1 MLVKGQ
7 QKELNQEEEIL
18 NELLIKWQKVK
29 NNICMKKTKWHM
41 KITYNGGNVS
51 SRRRG
56 PKGYPHGLGHH
67 AWRTLCE
74 QKRPATEAH

>member
-29 NNICMKKTKWHM
+29 HKNNWIFTMKKYVT
-41 KITYNGGNVS
+41 
-51 SRRRG
+51 
-56 PKGYPHGLGHH
+56 P
-67 AWRTLCE
+67 
-74 QKRPATEAH
+74 